1 MAANGGLSLP
11 STCPMSSNKNSPH
24 FNLITG
30 KIYFLSL
37 CIELVRNKTDKGVK
51 KERDSEEL
59 MSCILST
66 THMSI
71 IGTFKGLNDESS
83 LQHSLPNQ
91 MNQGM
96 DKGKRQEF
104 IF

>member
-1 MAANGGLSLP
+1 M
-11 STCPMSSNKNSPH
+11 
-24 FNLITG
+24 
-30 KIYFLSL
+30 
-37 CIELVRNKTDKGVK
+37 K
-51 KERDSEEL
+51 KEIDSEEL
-59 MSCILST
+59 MSCLSTT

-96 DKGKRQEF
+96 DKGIKTRIYFLDSIPCLGEESH
-104 IF
+104 